1 MSLLDHF
8 DNKILQA
15 LQDNAH
21 ISHQEL
27 ADKVNLSKTPC
38 WRRVRKLETM
48 GVIQNY
54 VALLDPSKIGLSVM
68 AYVQVSMKNHDV
80 ETIKIFNDF
89 VAGNPHILECSAI
102 TGNYDYIMKVIAAD
116 TKELEKFLMNK
127 LLTLN
132 VVQST
137 NSNFILGL
145 RKSTTQLPIKPR

>member
-1 MSLLDHF
+1 MNKLDQF
-8 DNKILQA
+8 DKNILKE

-38 WRRVRKLETM
+38 GRRVRKLEEL
-48 GVIQNY
+48 GVIKNY
-54 VALLDPSKIGLSVM
+54 VALLDPAKIGLSVM

-80 ETIKIFNDF
+80 ETLNIFNDF
-89 VAGNPHILECSAI
+89 VEYSPYILECSAI
-102 TGNYDYIMKVIAAD
+102 TGNYDYIMKVTAKD
-116 TKELEKFLMNK
+116 TAELEKFLMNK

-137 NSNFILGL
+137 NSNFILGQ
-145 RKSTTQLPIKPR
+145 RKSTTQLPI